1 MRRTDNMSRKGVVR
15 LHGKEIWSKSSIAM
29 FTNVSAVL
37 THEDGSKD
45 IYYGKNI
52 VTDQGDRYYASTI
65 VGTLAHLNTTADF
78 RGTGYMRLGTSLTA
92 ATKSDT
98 DVGSFI
104 ANGSVALDST
114 YPKVSDTDSDNTGA
128 GADIVTWRFTF
139 GTGIGNANSI
149 SEAAITGGATGYAGG
164 AAGTA
169 LTRFLFASTFNKTSS
184 DTLKVFV
191 NHEMR
196 GTT

>member
-1 MRRTDNMSRKGVVR
+1 MRRIDNMSKKGAVKV
-15 LHGKEIWSKSSIAM
+15 HGEKIWSKSSIAL
-29 FTNVSAVL
+29 FANVSAVL
-37 THEDGSKD
+37 THEDGSQD

-65 VGTLAHLNTTADF
+65 VGTLAHVNTTGDF

-92 ATKSDT
+92 AAKSDV
-98 DVGSFI
+98 DVGSFVPL
-104 ANGSVALDST
+104 GSVVLDAT
-114 YPKVSDTDSDNTGA
+114 YPKVSDGDTDNTGA

-139 GTGIGNANSI
+139 GTGVGNANSI
-149 SEAAITGGATGYAGG
+149 SEAAITSGATGYVGG